1 LVHTCLVKIK
11 SARRLLKRI
20 WLANRSSHNL
30 DIFCTATNSYR
41 RAIIRAKKVFNSSL
55 ISSSSS
61 SSSSDPRKL
70 WNSISKLRHRKP
82 VPQLP
87 STIDFKSLSSVF
99 ASFFSD
105 QVLKIHSALESRVT
119 NTSAHTE
126 PSRITTDLIF
136 LNPATE
142 DEICKL
148 LS

>member
-1 LVHTCLVKIK
+1 MTNMFYSRPKVFELNKPLNPWFTPALSKIK

-20 WLANRSSHNL
+20 WLTNRSSHNL

-105 QVLKIHSALESRVT
+105 QVLKIHSALGV
-119 NTSAHTE
+119 ACYQH
-126 PSRITTDLIF
+126 
-136 LNPATE
+136 
-142 DEICKL
+142 
-148 LS
+148 LSSHRT